1 MKFLKMWH
9 FIYAQCQ
16 GTIGTVNSLCHSFLT
31 STLVNRSYYVRFVD
45 REEESQKGKN
55 LASNHL
61 GSLCHNLNQG
71 AGVLTLRLMF
81 FSSLAA
87 NEELIQERKAVEG
100 LRHLWER
107 ACFLLLTQ
115 CFSMYFLARQHQ
127 HCWGTL
133 LEMHTVPNTMESA
146 TLGGASNLSL
156 MTVGDPGYFNLRE
169 SPRTSPVRWDDSSS
183 FRELLPDSSLPFLVL
198 KRI

>member
-1 MKFLKMWH
+1 
-9 FIYAQCQ
+9 
-16 GTIGTVNSLCHSFLT
+16 V
-31 STLVNRSYYVRFVD
+31 
-45 REEESQKGKN
+45 GK
-55 LASNHL
+55 S
-61 GSLCHNLNQG
+61 
-71 AGVLTLRLMF
+71 
-81 FSSLAA
+81 
-87 NEELIQERKAVEG
+87 
-100 LRHLWER
+100 
-107 ACFLLLTQ
+107 LLLALN
-115 CFSMYFLARQHQ
+115 SVLLNVLLGPAASALL
-127 HCWGTL
+127 GTL